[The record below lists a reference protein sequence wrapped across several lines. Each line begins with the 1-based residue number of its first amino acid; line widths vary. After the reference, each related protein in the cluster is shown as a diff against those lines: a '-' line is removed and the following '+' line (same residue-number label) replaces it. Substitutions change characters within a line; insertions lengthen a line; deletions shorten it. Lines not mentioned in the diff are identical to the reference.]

1 MSFFPRSFIEAD
13 TPATSFHP
21 LFRLLDDF
29 DNYNQTSKQGGSQVN
44 RQTHPQQ
51 PKFFTPKFDVRE
63 LQNAYELHG
72 ELPGIDQKDVSIE
85 FTDENTLTVRGRS
98 ERSYTA
104 GTPPQGFIESAEEP
118 QQQKQVESHKATA
131 EDDPSEPA
139 TPPPE
144 GSQVTTQQ
152 QQAENK
158 EQELPQAKYWVSERS
173 VGEFARS
180 FTFPGRVDH
189 DGVTAS
195 MKNGI
200 LAIVVPKAKKHETR
214 KIAIS
219 F

>member
-1 MSFFPRSFIEAD
+1 MAFFPRSFIETDNSA
-13 TPATSFHP
+13 SFHP

-29 DNYNQTSKQGGSQVN
+29 DNYSRTTGQGQKHHRNQQRT
-44 RQTHPQQ
+44 
-51 PKFFTPKFDVRE
+51 FTPKFDVKE
-63 LQNAYELHG
+63 VENAYELHG

-85 FTDENTLTVRGRS
+85 FTDENTLTIRGRS

-104 GTPPQGFIESAEEP
+104 GTPPQGFIEGGQE
-118 QQQKQVESHKATA
+118 QKQIEGHKEHQPTA

-139 TPPPE
+139 TPE
-144 GSQVTTQQ
+144 AGSTQVAKQGEPKK
-152 QQAENK
+152 A
-158 EQELPQAKYWVSERS
+158 QEPQAKYWISERS

-180 FTFPGRVDH
+180 FSFPGRVDH

-200 LAIVVPKAKKHETR
+200 LSIIVPKAKKHETR

-219 F
+219 A

>member
-13 TPATSFHP
+13 TSASFHP

-29 DNYNQTSKQGGSQVN
+29 DNYSRTSGQVQRPRNQQRT
-44 RQTHPQQ
+44 
-51 PKFFTPKFDVRE
+51 FTPRFDVKE
-63 LQNAYELHG
+63 VENAYELHG

-98 ERSYTA
+98 ERQYTS
-104 GTPPQGFIESAEEP
+104 GTPPQSFIEGV
-118 QQQKQVESHKATA
+118 QQEQKQIESHKEHQPTA

-139 TPPPE
+139 TPTTD
-144 GSQVTTQQ
+144 TTQQ
-152 QQAENK
+152 VAELEQQK
-158 EQELPQAKYWVSERS
+158 KPEQPQSKFWVSERN

-180 FTFPGRVDH
+180 FSFPGRVDH
-189 DGVTAS
+189 DAVTAS

-200 LAIVVPKAKKHETR
+200 LSIVVPKAKKHETR

-219 F
+219 A

>member
-29 DNYNQTSKQGGSQVN
+29 DNYNQTTKQGGSSQ
-44 RQTHPQQ
+44 RQHGGQQ
-51 PKFFTPKFDVRE
+51 TKIFTPKFDVRE
-63 LQNAYELHG
+63 VQNAYELHG

-85 FTDENTLTVRGRS
+85 FTDENTLTIRGRS

-104 GTPPQGFIESAEEP
+104 GTPPQGFIEGGEQA
-118 QQQKQVESHKATA
+118 KQIENHKDKEHQPTA
-131 EDDPSEPA
+131 EDDPNEPA
-139 TPPPE
+139 TPPAEGQVAKQESKKPE
-144 GSQVTTQQ
+144 
-152 QQAENK
+152 E
-158 EQELPQAKYWVSERS
+158 PQARYWVSERS
-173 VGEFARS
+173 VGEFART

-200 LAIVVPKAKKHETR
+200 LSIVVPKAKKRETR
-214 KIAIS
+214 KITIS
-219 F
+219 S